1 MNSLQPIASSA
12 AVMLL
17 MDVGW
22 LYYRN
27 SYHQELFKRIQGEPI
42 DPRLFAAALIYVILP
57 IAIYIW
63 AVKDAKTIYKA
74 ARNGLFVGFL
84 MYAFYDITNYAT
96 FKNWTL
102 DMTVIDI
109 LWGTTLCAVGAAV
122 GFYMKTK

>member
-109 LWGTTLCAVGAAV
+109 LWGTTLCTVGAAV